1 VDFHA
6 AVRGPLDGANSP
18 LPGPAAVST
27 VDFMTQLWSSSS
39 PSRLTPAGVAT
50 MPIFGRAYRHDQEVK
65 AVGDG

>member
-1 VDFHA
+1 
-6 AVRGPLDGANSP
+6 
-18 LPGPAAVST
+18 
-27 VDFMTQLWSSSS
+27 MTQLWSSSS